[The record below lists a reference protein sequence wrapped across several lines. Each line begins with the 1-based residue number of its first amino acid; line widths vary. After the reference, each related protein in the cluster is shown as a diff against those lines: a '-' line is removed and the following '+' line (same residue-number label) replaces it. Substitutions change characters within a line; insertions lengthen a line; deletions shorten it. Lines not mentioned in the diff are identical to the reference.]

1 MISRK
6 VLAWSASLLLAGL
19 AANAGA
25 ESLDADVS
33 PKKDLEAIQK
43 FFTEKFPEIAW
54 EDFANGTYAL
64 SKAWYEN
71 WLLIEEFPPYE
82 IAIANGEE
90 MWNTPFANGKS
101 YADCFGEPGVQH
113 HYPR

>member
-19 AANAGA
+19 VANAGA

-54 EDFANGTYAL
+54 EELRQWHIRLERGL
-64 SKAWYEN
+64 
-71 WLLIEEFPPYE
+71 
-82 IAIANGEE
+82 
-90 MWNTPFANGKS
+90 
-101 YADCFGEPGVQH
+101 V
-113 HYPR
+113 